1 MVGVYDS
8 SHPDEFKENNYPKL
22 LVYETRPVGV
32 VRIDLDISSRTAA
45 FRRVA
50 ILADDQRK
58 GFGRELMKR
67 SEEFALSHGCNQLHA
82 NVSIDAIRFYEKI
95 GYELEPDHP
104 QNDPKNPRMKKEIPT
119 NKSVDTTRV
128 SARRNSVPPDTLN
141 LNPTFEL

>member
-1 MVGVYDS
+1 MFGVYNS
-8 SHPDEFKENNYPKL
+8 EHPDEYKENNYPKL

-32 VRIDLDISSRTAA
+32 VRIDLDISSRAVG

-50 ILADDQRK
+50 IEGDEQRK

-82 NVSIDAIRFYEKI
+82 NVSTEAIRFYEKI

-104 QNDPKNPRMKKEIPT
+104 QNDPKNPRMKKEIST
-119 NKSVDTTRV
+119 NQSVDTTPR
-128 SARRNSVPPDTLN
+128 SVKEAKNRLS
-141 LNPTFEL
+141 